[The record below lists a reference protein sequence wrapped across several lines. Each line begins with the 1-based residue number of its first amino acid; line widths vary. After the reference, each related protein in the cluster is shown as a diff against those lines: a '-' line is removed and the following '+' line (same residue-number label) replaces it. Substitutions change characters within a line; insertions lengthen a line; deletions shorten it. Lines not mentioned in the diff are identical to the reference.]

1 MKSKRGEG
9 GVAESG
15 GSKVSKTVELGWA
28 HGFSL
33 ENLTLQIVVI
43 AQVLNNIL
51 SCDFKLELLTRFV
64 KPLEV
69 FSFDLEGE
77 CLVLGS
83 RSILNFIQLVELSL
97 KNDEFTSF
105 SGHNINRLALVLLK
119 SVNHLVEVL
128 ILQEET
134 IIL

>member
-15 GSKVSKTVELGWA
+15 GSEVSKTVELGWA

-51 SCDFKLELLTRFV
+51 SCNLQLELLTGFV
-64 KPLEV
+64 KPLQV
-69 FSFDLEGE
+69 FSFNLEGE
-77 CLVLGS
+77 CLVLGG

-97 KNDEFTSF
+97 KNDEFTSL
-105 SGHNINRLALVLLK
+105 SGHNIN
-119 SVNHLVEVL
+119 
-128 ILQEET
+128 
-134 IIL
+134 